1 MRVLVSEVLAGLSHA
16 LDITEGHPRGHAARS
31 CLIGMRISRAIGLPA
46 QDQAD
51 LFYALLLKDAG
62 CSSNAARVHQ
72 LFGGNDHE
80 AKRAVWLQD
89 WRQFHHQLAYALRY
103 SGRGEPPWRRL
114 MRLGGLARRPEIG
127 RELFQIRCH
136 RGAEIARD
144 LGLSES
150 AARAIHSMDEHWD
163 GGGHPEGLSG
173 EQIPIL
179 ARIIGLAQVLEIFA
193 LDGGPARALDVAR
206 RRRGRW
212 FDPALVDALRAF
224 ERDGKFWAGLVSED
238 ERTLLASA
246 EPQQA
251 AIIAD
256 DARLDG
262 IADAFASVIDAKSPY
277 TSDHSVRVAGFA
289 EVIARQ
295 LGVEG
300 AEAVRVR
307 RAALL
312 HDIGKLG
319 VPNSILDK
327 AGPLTPAEWTIVRR
341 HPLHTFD
348 VLDRVPVFRDLA
360 ADAAAHHEMLDGSG
374 YHLGLTADR
383 LSTTARILAVA
394 DRADA
399 LLADRPYRKGL
410 ERGEVLRMLDADCGK
425 GRICAATNHAF
436 TQHLHDG
443 SGG

>member
-1 MRVLVSEVLAGLSHA
+1 
-16 LDITEGHPRGHAARS
+16 
-31 CLIGMRISRAIGLPA
+31 MRIARAIGLPA
-46 QDQAD
+46 EDQAD

-72 LFGGNDHE
+72 LFGGSDHE

-89 WRQFHHQLAYALRY
+89 WRRFHHQLAYALRY
-103 SGRGEPPWRRL
+103 LGPGESVWRRL
-114 MRLGGLARRPEIG
+114 RRLGGLARQPEVG

-136 RGAEIARD
+136 RGAEIARA

-163 GGGHPEGLSG
+163 GGGHPEGLAG
-173 EQIPIL
+173 EQIPML

-193 LDGGPARALDVAR
+193 LDGGPARALGVAR

-212 FDPALVDALRAF
+212 FDPGLVDALRAF
-224 ERDGKFWAGLVSED
+224 DRDATFWDGLVSQD
-238 ERTLLASA
+238 ERSLLASA
-246 EPQQA
+246 EPRQA
-251 AIIAD
+251 AIAAD
-256 DARLDG
+256 EPRLDG

-277 TSDHSVRVAGFA
+277 TSDHSARVATFA
-289 EVIARQ
+289 EAIAIR
-295 LGVEG
+295 LGAGSREV
-300 AEAVRVR
+300 VRLR

-327 AGPLTPAEWTIVRR
+327 AGPLTPDEWVIIRR

-348 VLDRVPVFRDLA
+348 VLDRVPVFRDFA

-374 YHLGLTADR
+374 YHLGLQGGR
-383 LSTTARILAVA
+383 LTTNARVLAVA

-399 LLADRPYRKGL
+399 LLADRPYRQGL
-410 ERGEVLRMLDADCGK
+410 EPAQVLRILNEDCQG
-425 GRICAATNHAF
+425 GRICAAVNSAF
-436 TQHLHDG
+436 SEHLRE
-443 SGG
+443 GGHPRSDQRMSAS